1 MNIQEYLNQ
10 WKTIQVSLLQFIDTE
25 DNKEDEFN
33 KLIKILSNFGI
44 ASKKPE
50 LKLFLHLLCQI
61 SRYHHRLPD
70 FFDKIEQI
78 IKYYAKDISM
88 AINKTELFH
97 VFKNS
102 PKVLLFLYNQQMV
115 TINQASNRVYFYHEK
130 LQNSTKEEKK
140 WILENINESY
150 IENNEE
156 KRQKGENDLYICE
169 LIRNDSVND
178 FIIYVNK
185 NAINL
190 KSQIYPSYY
199 ETHSFLSEKEP
210 SLIEYAVFFGSIQ
223 IFNYLKV
230 NNVPLTPSLWYY
242 AIHSNSDVMIHTL
255 INDDVKPLDDNYG
268 ALYKEAIKC
277 HHNETANFIGDYF
290 LKDKD
295 EFESNHFQ
303 SFVKFYNFSFINENL
318 INNKELFGLLC
329 CTDYISLVDHFL
341 NTFKDID
348 VNAIII
354 LGLCFLIEFFLL
366 F

>member
-1 MNIQEYLNQ
+1 
-10 WKTIQVSLLQFIDTE
+10 
-25 DNKEDEFN
+25 
-33 KLIKILSNFGI
+33 
-44 ASKKPE
+44 
-50 LKLFLHLLCQI
+50 
-61 SRYHHRLPD
+61 
-70 FFDKIEQI
+70 
-78 IKYYAKDISM
+78 
-88 AINKTELFH
+88 
-97 VFKNS
+97 
-102 PKVLLFLYNQQMV
+102 
-115 TINQASNRVYFYHEK
+115 
-130 LQNSTKEEKK
+130 
-140 WILENINESY
+140 
-150 IENNEE
+150 
-156 KRQKGENDLYICE
+156 
-169 LIRNDSVND
+169 
-178 FIIYVNK
+178 
-185 NAINL
+185 
-190 KSQIYPSYY
+190 
-199 ETHSFLSEKEP
+199 
-210 SLIEYAVFFGSIQ
+210 
-223 IFNYLKV
+223 
-230 NNVPLTPSLWYY
+230 
-242 AIHSNSDVMIHTL
+242 MIHTL